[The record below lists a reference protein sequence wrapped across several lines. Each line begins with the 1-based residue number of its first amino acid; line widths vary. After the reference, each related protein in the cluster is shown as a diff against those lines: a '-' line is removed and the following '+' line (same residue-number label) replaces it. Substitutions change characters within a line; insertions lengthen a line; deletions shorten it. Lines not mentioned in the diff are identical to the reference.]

1 MRKTNVIQQ
10 DSQQIGTV
18 EDLTAVFETI
28 ASTEVAKTKDKVQL
42 SKDFFQLLWRLYT
55 SLRVDPGSRLT
66 SREEKGNSRAVYVII
81 AAQAG
86 LSGDI
91 DTRLIETMLEHY
103 DSTTTDIVVIGAHG
117 AQQLEQR
124 GIPFVRYFQVPESE
138 SYIDVG
144 PVIDAIADYSKITLY
159 YEEYVSLGVQGI
171 KSFDLISSIQEMGQ
185 EVSEDQSRNYITAQD
200 TIFEP
205 SLDEIADMMER
216 TMMNLALSQ
225 SILESSLAQ
234 NASRFNAMAVAKKR
248 AYELLQY
255 YKLEYHRSKRADA
268 DRRSREIVVGIK
280 KKKKIKDHA

>member
-1 MRKTNVIQQ
+1 MRKANVIQQ
-10 DSQQIGTV
+10 DSQQIDTV

-28 ASTEVAKTKDKVQL
+28 ASTQVARTKDKVAL
-42 SKDFFQLLWRLYT
+42 SKEFFQLLWRLYT
-55 SLRVDPGSRLT
+55 ALRIDPGSRIT
-66 SREEKGNSRAVYVII
+66 NREEKGNNRKAFVVI

-91 DTRLIETMLEHY
+91 DNRLLEAMLENY
-103 DSTTTDIVVIGAHG
+103 DKATTDIVVIGAHG
-117 AQQLEQR
+117 AQQLAQR

-138 SYIDVG
+138 SYIDVS
-144 PVIDAIADYSKITLY
+144 PVIDAIAPYSSIKIY

-171 KSFDLISSIQEMGQ
+171 KTLDLISSIQEMSKDTGG
-185 EVSEDQSRNYITAQD
+185 EDSRNFITAQD

-216 TMMNLALSQ
+216 TMMSLALSQ

-234 NASRFNAMAVAKKR
+234 NASRFNAMAQAKKR
-248 AYELLQY
+248 AFELLQY

-268 DRRSREIVVGIK
+268 DRRSREIVVGLK
-280 KKKKIKDHA
+280 KKRQSKEHA